1 MPRTCAAGRL
11 ANMKVRRLHNK
22 AKVLNF
28 AFMLGDILQLES
40 LSAGYAA
47 GGRACPV
54 VDGFTASASAGT
66 FTCVLGTNG
75 AGKSTLLRTMAGLQ
89 PPLAGTVLYGGRNIG
104 SLSPRQLARTAG
116 IVLTDRQVFST
127 QLKARELVLLGR
139 SPYTG
144 FFGVTSR
151 HDSDIADKA
160 MKIAG
165 AEGFAGRPVNTL
177 SDGERQKVMIAKVL
191 AQQTPVILL
200 DEPTAFLD
208 FPSETEMFRLMRRL
222 AHEEGKTVVAATHN
236 IAAAL
241 QTADRLWVL
250 HKGETPVA
258 GTPQD
263 LAAAGKLD
271 MFFESAGVTFDRKRL
286 SFQIEPD

>member
-1 MPRTCAAGRL
+1 
-11 ANMKVRRLHNK
+11 
-22 AKVLNF
+22 
-28 AFMLGDILQLES
+28 
-40 LSAGYAA
+40 
-47 GGRACPV
+47 
-54 VDGFTASASAGT
+54 
-66 FTCVLGTNG
+66 
-75 AGKSTLLRTMAGLQ
+75 
-89 PPLAGTVLYGGRNIG
+89 
-104 SLSPRQLARTAG
+104 
-116 IVLTDRQVFST
+116 
-127 QLKARELVLLGR
+127 
-139 SPYTG
+139 
-144 FFGVTSR
+144 
-151 HDSDIADKA
+151 
-160 MKIAG
+160 
-165 AEGFAGRPVNTL
+165 
-177 SDGERQKVMIAKVL
+177 MIAKVL

-250 HKGETPVA
+250 HKGEMPVA

-271 MFFESAGVTFDRKRL
+271 MFFESAGVTFDRERL

>member
-1 MPRTCAAGRL
+1 MQSEIKTDGLAIGYRTRRGTKTVAEGIGATVDGGRL
-11 ANMKVRRLHNK
+11 
-22 AKVLNF
+22 
-28 AFMLGDILQLES
+28 
-40 LSAGYAA
+40 
-47 GGRACPV
+47 
-54 VDGFTASASAGT
+54 
-66 FTCVLGTNG
+66 TCLIGPNG
-75 AGKSTLLRTMAGLQ
+75 AGKSTLLRTLSASQ
-89 PPLAGTVLYGGRNIG
+89 PRLGGSISICGRDIDSIG
-104 SLSPRQLARTAG
+104 AKEMARTVA
-116 IVLTDRQVFST
+116 IVLTEKPDAANMTVG
-127 QLKARELVLLGR
+127 ELVCLGR

-144 FFGVTSR
+144 FWGSFSVVDR
-151 HDSDIADKA
+151 RAAAEA
-160 MKIAG
+160 MATVGIGELARRRV
-165 AEGFAGRPVNTL
+165 ASL

-236 IAAAL
+236 IAGAL
-241 QTADRLWVL
+241 QTADCLWVL

>member
-1 MPRTCAAGRL
+1 
-11 ANMKVRRLHNK
+11 
-22 AKVLNF
+22 
-28 AFMLGDILQLES
+28 
-40 LSAGYAA
+40 
-47 GGRACPV
+47 
-54 VDGFTASASAGT
+54 
-66 FTCVLGTNG
+66 
-75 AGKSTLLRTMAGLQ
+75 
-89 PPLAGTVLYGGRNIG
+89 
-104 SLSPRQLARTAG
+104 
-116 IVLTDRQVFST
+116 
-127 QLKARELVLLGR
+127 
-139 SPYTG
+139 
-144 FFGVTSR
+144 
-151 HDSDIADKA
+151 
-160 MKIAG
+160 
-165 AEGFAGRPVNTL
+165 
-177 SDGERQKVMIAKVL
+177 MIAKVL

-241 QTADRLWVL
+241 QTADCLWVL

-271 MFFESAGVTFDRKRL
+271 MFFESAGVTFDRERL